1 MKIPEKIKKNKKKI
15 IIIAIILILIIIG
28 KVKSNKAQDITNEP
42 EIEAIQKRTIA
53 QSVSATGNIKTEN
66 SQNITSMLTGST
78 IASVNVVEGQNVNI
92 GDTICTFDMATIK
105 DNLSDAKTTASIS
118 NSQANL
124 GIEAARRNLN
134 DAISARDS
142 QIVTAQ
148 EQVAAAEKNY
158 NDAQTEIS
166 NLKSVL
172 ATKQAELSSIAVQ
185 PVITENTIET
195 QNTITETNLVNP
207 AEVLEQEITK
217 LQISINELEVNIPI
231 LKETYETAVANLNN
245 ISSSLDSTVA
255 SMQDNLTNAELAA
268 QSSSIAQNSQLKTY
282 QEQLEKGI
290 VTSTIS
296 GTVTSVGVKK
306 GDIYTGGSIAT
317 VNGCDEFIV
326 EAEIDEYDI
335 ADIKTGM
342 KVLIKTDAT
351 REKELEGTVSYVSI
365 SPTISSSLTATPSSN
380 VTYTI
385 KITLN
390 EQNERLRLGM
400 NAKIS
405 IIINQKENVWSVPYE
420 AIYEREDGTHY
431 VEIVKDENTMETEE
445 LDVEIGIEGTYY
457 TEIISSSLED
467 GMKVLLPERDT
478 SNSIE
483 ELISSMGAD
492 AGI

>member
-1 MKIPEKIKKNKKKI
+1 MKILEKKKKNKKKI
-15 IIIAIILILIIIG
+15 IIIVIILILIVIG
-28 KVKSNKAQDITNEP
+28 KVKNNNQQDTTSEP
-42 EIEAIQKRTIA
+42 EIEVIQKRTIA
-53 QSVSATGNIKTEN
+53 QSVSATGNIKTET

-78 IASVNVVEGQNVNI
+78 IASVNVVEGQNVNV

-105 DNLSDAKTTASIS
+105 DNLSDAKTSANIS

-148 EQVAAAEKNY
+148 EQVASAEKAY
-158 NDAQTEIS
+158 NDAQKQLS
-166 NLKSVL
+166 NLKSELV
-172 ATKQAELSSIAVQ
+172 AKQAELNNIPAQ
-185 PVITENTIET
+185 PDIHENVTENE
-195 QNTITETNLVNP
+195 NTTVQTDIIDNS
-207 AEVLEQEITK
+207 EVLLQEIAK
-217 LQISINELEVNIPI
+217 LQEAIAELEASIPI
-231 LKETYETAVANLNN
+231 LKATYESAVANLNN
-245 ISSSLDSTVA
+245 VSSSLDSTVA
-255 SMQDNLTNAELAA
+255 SMQDNLTNAELTA

-306 GDIYTGGSIAT
+306 GDIYTGGNIAT

-342 KVLIKTDAT
+342 KALIKTDAT
-351 REKELEGTVSYVSI
+351 RGEELEGTVSYVSI
-365 SPTISSSLTATPSSN
+365 SPTASNSLTTTPSSN

-385 KITLN
+385 KITLH

-405 IIINQKENVWSVPYE
+405 IIVNQKENVWSVPYE
-420 AIYEREDGTHY
+420 AIYEREDGSHY
-431 VEIVKDENTMETEE
+431 IEVVKDENTVETEE
-445 LDVEIGIEGTYY
+445 LDVEVGIEGTYY
-457 TEIISSSLED
+457 TEIISNSLED

-483 ELISSMGAD
+483 ELINSMGAD